1 MLTVIVKQSTKTYMC
16 IISFKG
22 ILKENCYSLI
32 KRADIFPCHKGQ
44 MHFDSYTFPDRKPA
58 HAQRQA
64 QYKLRYLIHVTGCTL
79 NPGQLKSWLP

>member
-32 KRADIFPCHKGQ
+32 KRTDIFPSHKGQ
-44 MHFDSYTFPDRKPA
+44 MHFESYTFTDRKPG
-58 HAQRQA
+58 
-64 QYKLRYLIHVTGCTL
+64 ICSETGSIQIEIFNSCHRL
-79 NPGQLKSWLP
+79 YP